1 MHRSLRL
8 FLTTMIPL
16 AVAAIAPAV
25 QTEVFLDDS
34 VEDFAQGDFT
44 TGTLT
49 FRGTILPPLKRTHIA
64 EIDAPVIWDIAEIDG
79 TRYAATGHEARL
91 FRQSGDAAPELAHDF
106 EETAIFSLLAAED
119 GALLVGAS
127 PGGKVYRLAGDEE
140 PTLHAD
146 TGAQI
151 VWDMVR
157 HESDVLVATG
167 SPATIVRVA
176 DDGTTA
182 TLATFEFALNVLDIA
197 VHAGNGDVIAA
208 TQGPGR
214 IARVSADGTVSILID
229 PEQEEVRRV
238 AVLPDGSVIG
248 AVNGE
253 RSPGEKLLE
262 RVTDGARR
270 QGNQKPRPESFIVR
284 IHPDGM
290 AREWWTAPES
300 PIHDVYTREDGSVI
314 VAAGARGNLFLIEAN
329 GETTHLGLAKQRH
342 VTRLAPAADGRLLA
356 ATALDGALYEI
367 DSNTHGDGLFD
378 SRVFDAKG
386 TVNWGRLRGTVA
398 TGDGALRISTRSGNT
413 KEPDDTWNPWT
424 EPQDF
429 NQGEAIV
436 RSPVSR
442 FLQYRVHFTVSGA
455 PRAVPP
461 EVDLIRVFH
470 TRPNEAPRVRAVQV
484 APPRDARPTPPPA
497 AIPPTGRVFGLPFT
511 NPEVL
516 EVTWTQEDPNG
527 DPLIAALYLRAT
539 GDADWTL
546 VKDQLLEAKF
556 PLMTRG
562 LPDGEYRARVVV
574 NDVLFNLAEQSLQAE
589 ATSPLFLIDNT
600 APAIVVLAVL
610 RESDEEVSV
619 RFRAEDAAS
628 LVSGAAWRAGF
639 GDWQLLVP
647 EDGALDQKS
656 ETFTLK
662 ITGEAAKRGAF
673 VTVIAVDEKGN
684 AVLEKIT
691 LE

>member
-8 FLTTMIPL
+8 LLTTMIPL
-16 AVAAIAPAV
+16 AVAPIAPAV
-25 QTEVFLDDS
+25 QTEVFLDDA

-49 FRGTILPPLKRTHIA
+49 YRGTVLPPLKRTHIA
-64 EIDAPVIWDIAEIDG
+64 EIDAPIIWDIVEIDG

-91 FRQSGDAAPELAHDF
+91 FRQSGDNPPELAQDF
-106 EETAIFSLLAAED
+106 EETAIFSLLATED

-127 PGGKVYRLAGDEE
+127 PGGTIYRMAGEEE
-140 PTLHAD
+140 PTQHAD
-146 TGAQI
+146 TGAQV
-151 VWDMVR
+151 VWDMV
-157 HESDVLVATG
+157 HEESNVLVATG
-167 SPATIVRVA
+167 SPATIVRIA
-176 DDGTTA
+176 DDGTTD
-182 TLATFEFALNVLDIA
+182 TLATFDFALNVLDLA
-197 VHAGNGDVIAA
+197 VHAESGDVIAA

-214 IARVSADGTVSILID
+214 VARVSADGDITILVD

-238 AVLPDGSVIG
+238 AILPDGSVIG

-262 RVTDGARR
+262 RVPDGARR

-284 IHPDGM
+284 IEPDGM
-290 AREWWTAPES
+290 VREWWTSPES

-314 VAAGARGNLFLIEAN
+314 VAAGTRGNLFLVEPN

-367 DSNTHGDGLFD
+367 DSDTYGEGLFD

-386 TVNWGRLRGTVA
+386 TVNWGRLRGTVT

-413 KEPDDTWNPWT
+413 KEPDDTWNEWT
-424 EPQDF
+424 EEQDF

-442 FLQYRVHFTVSGA
+442 FLQYRLHFTVSEA

-461 EVDLIRVFH
+461 EVDLVRVFH

-484 APPRDARPTPPPA
+484 APPASKPGPPPS
-497 AIPPTGRVFGLPFT
+497 AIPPTGRVFGFPFS

-527 DPLIAALYLRAT
+527 DPLIAALYLRST
-539 GDADWTL
+539 TDAQWTL
-546 VKDQLLEAKF
+546 VEEELLEAKY
-556 PLMTRG
+556 PLLTRG

-574 NDVLFNLAEQSLQAE
+574 NDVLFNLADESLEAE

-600 APAIVVLAVL
+600 APAIIVLAVL

-619 RFRAEDAAS
+619 RFRAEDTAS

-656 ETFTLK
+656 ETFTFK
-662 ITGEAAKRGAF
+662 ITGEAAQRDAF
-673 VTVIAVDEKGN
+673 VTVVAVDEKGN